1 MRPRHGGEKMHDDPT
16 RARTIQRVLI
26 ADERAQRLR
35 LMRELLAKPGVE
47 LISAQSA
54 EEALQILFENPIAAA
69 VLALRMQSLG
79 GLDILRRLQR
89 YSQLRPAAVLII
101 SDSEREQ
108 AELLEIT
115 EAGAIDCMV
124 EPIPPPLL
132 QAKVERMLEYER
144 QRVALDALNE
154 RAGRARSYFEGILN
168 AAGEGILAFDRQ
180 DRVRYANPTSL
191 RLLNLPRES
200 VEGSSAAALFGDMAA
215 EHRLQLLSALERC
228 RSDGQEQPRRDA
240 FLATAARESFAVT
253 YCCSPLSGGS
263 EGAVLVFNDV
273 SRRAEIEERLRRQAT
288 TDGLTGLTSR
298 AGAMQAVELAL
309 GRAKR
314 QAMAMALLH
323 IDIDQF
329 RRINEAMGHDMG
341 DRALTLGAERIR
353 GALRTTDL
361 VCRLG
366 GDEFLAIVGELKESQ
381 EAGLAARHVL
391 AAFEQPM
398 PIAGEQIGLT
408 VSIGIATYPESG
420 QDAGSLAKAADTAMR
435 MAKAER
441 PGGYRFYSW
450 VMNAKARARTAL
462 EAQLEAALDRN
473 EFMLYY
479 QPQVD
484 VVSGEM
490 IGCEALLR
498 WHRTTPPQVA
508 PEVFIPML
516 EESGGIEP
524 VGQWILRTACQQ
536 LAQWREKRLVPDG
549 YAMSINVSPRQLS
562 HASFAADLAQAIA
575 GAQLPASLIEL
586 EVPERSLMAGEVGGS
601 GVLDELADLGV
612 RLAVDDFGT
621 GYASLT
627 YLKRYRLQSLKIDK
641 SFVGTMDMDAKDRA
655 VATSI
660 IRVARELGLR
670 TVAQGVETPE
680 QAAALRELN
689 CDAAQGFYFSRP
701 VGAAELE
708 EALRRERPIIH

>member
-1 MRPRHGGEKMHDDPT
+1 MPDDSN
-16 RARTIQRVLI
+16 RSRTVQRILI
-26 ADERAQRLR
+26 ADDRPQRLHR
-35 LMRELLAKPGVE
+35 LCELLARPGVE

-54 EEALQILFENPIAAA
+54 DEALQILFENPIAAA
-69 VLALRMQSLG
+69 VLALRMHSLG
-79 GLDILRRLQR
+79 GVDILRRLQR

-101 SDSEREQ
+101 SDSGREQ
-108 AELLEIT
+108 AELLEVI
-115 EAGAIDCMV
+115 EAGAIDCMI
-124 EPIPPPLL
+124 EPIAPALL
-132 QAKVERMLEYER
+132 QAKVERMLEYDR
-144 QRVALDALNE
+144 QSVALDALNE
-154 RAGRARSYFEGILN
+154 RAGRARSYFEGVLN
-168 AAGEGILAFDRQ
+168 AAGEGILAFDRH
-180 DRVRYANPTSL
+180 DRVCYCNPASL

-200 VEGSSAAALFGDMAA
+200 VQGASAQTLFGGMAD
-215 EHRLQLLSALERC
+215 EDRLSLLSALERC
-228 RSDGQEQPRRDA
+228 RSEGREQPRRDA
-240 FLATAARESFAVT
+240 FLATATRPPLAVT
-253 YCCSPLSGGS
+253 YCCSPLSRGRD
-263 EGAVLVFNDV
+263 GAVLVFNDV
-273 SRRAEIEERLRRQAT
+273 SRRAEMEERLRRQAT

-298 AGAMQAVELAL
+298 EGAMQAVELAL
-309 GRAKR
+309 GRARR

-341 DRALTLGAERIR
+341 DRVLTLGAERIR
-353 GALRTTDL
+353 GALRATDL
-361 VCRLG
+361 VCRLA

-381 EAGLAARHVL
+381 EAGLAARHVV

-398 PIAGEQIGLT
+398 PIAGEQVGVS
-408 VSIGIATYPESG
+408 VSIGIATFPESG
-420 QDAGSLAKAADTAMR
+420 QDAGSLFKAADAAMR
-435 MAKAER
+435 MAKAEK
-441 PGGYRFYSW
+441 PGSYRFYSW
-450 VMNAKARARTAL
+450 VMNAKAQARAAL
-462 EAQLEAALDRN
+462 EGQLEAALDRN

-498 WHRTTPPQVA
+498 WHRASPPQVA
-508 PEVFIPML
+508 PDVFIPML
-516 EESGGIEP
+516 EESGRIGP
-524 VGQWILRTACQQ
+524 VGQWILRTACEQ

-549 YAMSINVSPRQLS
+549 YGMSINVSPRQLS
-562 HASFAADLAQAIA
+562 LASFADDLADAIA
-575 GAQLPASLIEL
+575 RARLPARLIEL
-586 EVPERSLMAGEVGGS
+586 EVPERSLMGGDLGGS
-601 GVLDELADLGV
+601 GVLDQLADLGV

-627 YLKRYRLQSLKIDK
+627 YLKRYRLRSLKIDK
-641 SFVGTMDMDAKDRA
+641 SFVGTMDMDAKDKA

-708 EALRRERPIIH
+708 EALRRERPMIH